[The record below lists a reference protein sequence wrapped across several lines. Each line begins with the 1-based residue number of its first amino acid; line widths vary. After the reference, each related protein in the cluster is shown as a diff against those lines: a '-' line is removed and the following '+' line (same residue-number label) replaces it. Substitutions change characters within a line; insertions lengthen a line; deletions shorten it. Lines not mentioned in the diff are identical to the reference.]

1 MSRFCDLR
9 KTNIKVIDFLS
20 ETSSECDYFFIKDG
34 KILREISDKIGNP
47 IKPDK
52 ESFIK
57 NGYEDI
63 LSSCISG
70 VRYISETKLFNVF
83 IE

>member
-1 MSRFCDLR
+1 MSKFYNLS
-9 KTNIKVIDFLS
+9 KKNIKVVDFFLKIS
-20 ETSSECDYFFIKDG
+20 PKYDYFFIKDG
-34 KILREISDKIGNP
+34 KMLREISDKIGNP

-63 LSSCISG
+63 LNNYISG